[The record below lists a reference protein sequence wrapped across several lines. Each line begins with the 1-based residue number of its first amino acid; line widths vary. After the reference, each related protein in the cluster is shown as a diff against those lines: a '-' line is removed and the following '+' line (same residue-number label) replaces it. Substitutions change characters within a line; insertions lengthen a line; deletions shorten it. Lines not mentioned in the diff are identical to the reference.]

1 MATAGRR
8 LRRLDY
14 GEEVDLVD
22 HLDELRK
29 RLFVSLA
36 ALAVGFAV
44 AFWRHGDIIRLLNDQ
59 LPTVDGKPVV
69 PIVLAV
75 GEQFMLAVM
84 VSFYAALILALPVLF
99 YQLYAFVIPAFSK
112 DTAKVLWPIMLF
124 VPALFVAGVVFA
136 YEVVLP
142 ASVSFLLN
150 FDSDLYNTQVRAKD
164 YYGFACMVMAA
175 MGIIFEMPAAVLVLT
190 RLRILS
196 SRIMR
201 RNRKYAVVLCAIV
214 AAALPS
220 VDPLTMLLELAPL
233 LVLYEIS
240 IWIAVLVEGR
250 NARADARF
258 AAEYPD
264 DDDEEEL
271 PSSPRSGV
279 TYR

>member
-1 MATAGRR
+1 MATAGRG

-36 ALAVGFAV
+36 TLGVGFAV
-44 AFWRHGDIIRLLNDQ
+44 AFWLHGDIIRLLNDQ
-59 LPTVDGKPVV
+59 LPVVDGKPVV

-112 DTAKVLWPIMLF
+112 DTARVLWPVMIF
-124 VPALFVAGVVFA
+124 VPLLFVAGVVFA

-150 FDSDLYNTQVRAKD
+150 FDSDLYNTQVRARD

-196 SRIMR
+196 SALMR
-201 RNRKYAVVLCAIV
+201 KNRKYAVVLCAVV

-220 VDPLTMLLELAPL
+220 VDPLTMLLELVPL

-240 IWIAVLVEGR
+240 IWVAKLVEGR

-258 AAEYPD
+258 AVEYPD
-264 DDDEEEL
+264 DDDDDTHDT
-271 PSSPRSGV
+271 RDVV